1 MATTISTEAP
11 VVTLIN
17 VFTVEPEDQPE
28 LLRLLG
34 EATETV
40 MRHQPGFVSANIHAG
55 LDGVT
60 VANYAQWRSEEA
72 FEAMLADPAAK
83 KHLAEVASLAKVEPR
98 LYSVVSTHG
107 R

>member
-1 MATTISTEAP
+1 MATTITTEAP

-17 VFTVEPEDQPE
+17 VFTVDPENQQE
-28 LLRLLG
+28 LVRLLD

-40 MRHQPGFVSANIHAG
+40 MRHLPGFVSANIHAG

-60 VANYAQWRSEEA
+60 VANYAQWRSEED
-72 FEAMLADPAAK
+72 FEAMLANPVAT
-83 KHLAEVASLAKVEPR
+83 KHMAEMYSLARVEPR
-98 LYSVVSTHG
+98 LYSVVSTHE